1 MLTANL
7 QDVVRGQGNKFTFL
21 ELELW
26 ADIGGR
32 LGD

>member
-7 QDVVRGQGNKFTFL
+7 QDVMWGRGDKFTFL

-26 ADIGGR
+26 VDIGGR